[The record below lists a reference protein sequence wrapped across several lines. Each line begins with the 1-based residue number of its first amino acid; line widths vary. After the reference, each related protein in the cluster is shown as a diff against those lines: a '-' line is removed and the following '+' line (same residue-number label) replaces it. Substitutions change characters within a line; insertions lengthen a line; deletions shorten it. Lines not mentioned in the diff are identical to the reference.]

1 VSEHEPD
8 EPVVAPDEESTHT
21 PLTSTGSTPPRP
33 VWLQKPAR
41 TVTAAVAAFVLLTT
55 TAGYAAVNHYSND
68 MSHVDAFAS
77 LNSQLRPAASPGTT
91 ILLVGTDKRTGLSKA
106 DQKLLHLGTGNY
118 GRPRTDS
125 MLLLH
130 ISQDQDRVTVMSLPR
145 DSYVD
150 IPSYTD
156 SRGIKHDQRKN
167 KLNAAYQLGGAPLT
181 VATVE
186 RATSLRID
194 HYVEVDFAGFLSMVD
209 ALGGVPVCLNKA
221 AIDARSGLNL
231 SAGETVVNGKQALA
245 YVRALQLDS
254 EFGRIGRQ
262 QKFLASIVQKAT
274 DTGTLLNPIKLNQ
287 FLNAAT
293 NSVTTDSGF
302 SHDDIVALGNRLRSI
317 NAGDIFFF
325 TVPVANANYR
335 VDIDK
340 AKNQL
345 TVLWGPSAKEVF
357 ARMANDEPVQG
368 SGTPTGEPVP
378 VRVAPSKIRVKV
390 ENSTNRSGL
399 AKQVA
404 DDLVK
409 AGYQLIGKPTN
420 SRSRTAVTTVVL
432 YDPGFDQSLKTLM
445 ASLPYAKT
453 KSIVGLGNTFILQA
467 GPDYAGF
474 SPVKVSTTALGPAT
488 KLLSPTKPFTAADS
502 VCS

>member
-1 VSEHEPD
+1 
-8 EPVVAPDEESTHT
+8 
-21 PLTSTGSTPPRP
+21 
-33 VWLQKPAR
+33 
-41 TVTAAVAAFVLLTT
+41 
-55 TAGYAAVNHYSND
+55 
-68 MSHVDAFAS
+68 
-77 LNSQLRPAASPGTT
+77 
-91 ILLVGTDKRTGLSKA
+91 
-106 DQKLLHLGTGNY
+106 
-118 GRPRTDS
+118 
-125 MLLLH
+125 
-130 ISQDQDRVTVMSLPR
+130 
-145 DSYVD
+145 
-150 IPSYTD
+150 
-156 SRGIKHDQRKN
+156 
-167 KLNAAYQLGGAPLT
+167 
-181 VATVE
+181 
-186 RATSLRID
+186 
-194 HYVEVDFAGFLSMVD
+194 MVD
-209 ALGGVPVCLNKA
+209 SLGGVPVCLNKA
-221 AIDARSGLNL
+221 AVDARSGLNL
-231 SAGETVVNGKQALA
+231 PAGETVVNGKQALA
-245 YVRALQLDS
+245 YVRALKLDS

-274 DTGTLLNPIKLNQ
+274 DTGTLINPIKLNQ

-317 NAGDIFFF
+317 NASDIFFF

-345 TVLWGPSAKEVF
+345 TVLWSPSAKEVF

-368 SGTPTGEPVP
+368 PGTPTGEPVP

-390 ENSTNRSGL
+390 ENSTNRIGL

-420 SRSRTAVTTVVL
+420 SRSRTAVTSVVL

-453 KSIVGLGNTFILQA
+453 KSIAGLGNTFILQA

-474 SPVKVSTTALGPAT
+474 SPVKVSTTARGPVT
-488 KLLSPTKPFTAADS
+488 KLSSPTKPFTAADS